1 MQRVKELDSLRGL
14 AALTIVLYHLWLERF
29 GILGSSVDLFFVLS
43 GYLITKIILSN
54 TLTSHFLI
62 TFYIRRGLRIWPIYY
77 LLLLVLVVVLPA
89 LPSAGTLDDLPYYLT
104 FTQEIAR
111 YKPLSPPTFPSAF
124 RHTWSLAI
132 EEQFYLIWPPLF
144 WWLGRKR
151 LPLLSL
157 SLVTLSAAARAC
169 GLSAFILI
177 THCDGLALGGLL
189 AGLLPAATKCSGG
202 KDSAQVGQAFQP
214 DVRLESLTYPVLSA
228 AAPLGADESRRG
240 LVRLLWVLALGAAAL
255 LAVTIAL
262 PHGLDEVWPAAVP
275 EPFER
280 TFKPLFLNLV
290 FFALVGL
297 TVLHA
302 GDPRLFWLRDA
313 RLVYLGSISYG
324 LYLYHHFIFEIC
336 KYYERAFGLSP
347 GLFWDLVKLAASV
360 SVAMLS
366 WQLFERPILSLKD
379 RFGYQRAA
387 EADGA
392 NFPPLAKGGLGGVVP
407 AQPISNAP

>member
-1 MQRVKELDSLRGL
+1 MHRVKELDSLRGL
-14 AALTIVLYHLWLERF
+14 AALTIVLFHLWFQRY

-89 LPSAGTLDDLPYYLT
+89 LPSAGTLDDLPYFLT

-111 YKPLSPPTFPSAF
+111 FKTTSPPTFPSAF

-132 EEQFYLIWPPLF
+132 EEQFYLLWPPLV
-144 WWLGRKR
+144 WWLGRKG

-157 SLVTLSAAARAC
+157 SLVTLSAAARC
-169 GLSAFILI
+169 CDLSAFILI

-189 AGLLPAATKCSGG
+189 AGLLSGATPAVET
-202 KDSAQVGQAFQP
+202 
-214 DVRLESLTYPVLSA
+214 
-228 AAPLGADESRRG
+228 RRG
-240 LVRLLWVLALGAAAL
+240 AVRLLWVLGLGAAAL
-255 LAVTIAL
+255 LAATIVFPAC
-262 PHGLDEVWPAAVP
+262 LDQAWPAAAPDV
-275 EPFER
+275 FER
-280 TFKPLFLNLV
+280 TFKPFFLNLI

-302 GDPRLFWLRDA
+302 NGPRLRYLRDP

-336 KYYERAFGLSP
+336 KYYENAFMLSP
-347 GLFWDLVKLAASV
+347 GLFGDLVKLLASILL
-360 SVAMLS
+360 AMLS
-366 WQLFERPILSLKD
+366 WKFIERPILSLKD
-379 RFGYQRAA
+379 RFRYQRAA
-387 EADGA
+387 APRFPGRPQVDDLRGA
-392 NFPPLAKGGLGGVVP
+392 QA
-407 AQPISNAP
+407 S